1 MHGRN
6 CQLRSDPCVC
16 LASQLVRTTQAI
28 VHIYTY
34 TVHSSKIDLTTIT
47 FRVTTLGV
55 AAGINVEAVVRYI
68 YNLVFLSTLVP
79 GCCEGKFEVV
89 TTRQQT
95 GHRHSGRVHSH
106 GLG

>member
-1 MHGRN
+1 MSVRGPVRKAHCSSGSLCLSDRAAA
-6 CQLRSDPCVC
+6 CDGGQLAN
-16 LASQLVRTTQAI
+16 L
-28 VHIYTY
+28 
-34 TVHSSKIDLTTIT
+34 KIQIFTGTT